1 MLIFALVAISSRSDV
16 PLAGARSRVLVAASV
31 RRLDRTVDVARALL
45 ASVRV
50 LRCEVPITCGELVR
64 LYLSLEQKIST
75 PGAQWSH

>member
-16 PLAGARSRVLVAASV
+16 PLAGAGTRVLVAASV

-45 ASVRV
+45 AAVRV
-50 LRCEVPITCGELVR
+50 LRCEVPITCGELAR

>member
-16 PLAGARSRVLVAASV
+16 PLAGAGSGVLVATSV

-50 LRCEVPITCGELVR
+50 LRCEVPITCEGEWCVF
-64 LYLSLEQKIST
+64 I
-75 PGAQWSH
+75 